1 MKDFCEEKLGK
12 GVIVCGDTP
21 GFLGNRI
28 GVYAMQVAMTE
39 AINMNL
45 SIEEGDAVW

>member
-1 MKDFCEEKLGK
+1 MIKIKLIYLKDFCEKKLGK
-12 GVIVCGDTP
+12 GVILCGDTP

-39 AINMNL
+39 AY
-45 SIEEGDAVW
+45 